1 MNIRCNILAD
11 DIFIFDEIDDN
22 NLNELR
28 RLNTYYKI
36 SNDNYFND
44 IINYKKNKIKNLLS
58 EINERFDYN
67 NKNNNIEDYKHI
79 LCEYEIEYKTSIKHL
94 KTKLLYLDKLND
106 INNNIDRIK
115 LDVSNN
121 LQMINDL
128 KRLIYYSYGCLIIGI
143 IFF

>member
-67 NKNNNIEDYKHI
+67 NKNNNIDDYNHI
-79 LCEYEIEYKTSIKHL
+79 
-94 KTKLLYLDKLND
+94 
-106 INNNIDRIK
+106 
-115 LDVSNN
+115 
-121 LQMINDL
+121 
-128 KRLIYYSYGCLIIGI
+128 
-143 IFF
+143 